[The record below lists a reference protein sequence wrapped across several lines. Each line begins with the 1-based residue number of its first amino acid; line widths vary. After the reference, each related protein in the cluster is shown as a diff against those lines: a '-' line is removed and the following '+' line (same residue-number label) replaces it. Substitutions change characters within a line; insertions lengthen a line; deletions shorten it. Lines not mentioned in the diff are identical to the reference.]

1 MTQSTANQSAANEA
15 TSDQAASDQSIP
27 TQPTSAQSTS
37 AQPIPTEVW
46 IAAMARVASRYG
58 KPADTKFL
66 TQQMRWFEQLSGLR
80 QLERLSG
87 LLGLQS
93 SVVPLK
99 KVRWRNALLPVL
111 VAMDSGSVAVLE
123 CINDQGLVHYWLSDG
138 GDVVRE
144 ASLQTLLDNSQ
155 GQVVMVGI
163 ANRGRDQRIDEFVKP
178 YRQHWFWQN
187 FRGAGRKIAEISL
200 ASVLGNVLALGG
212 ILFSM
217 QVYDRVIPAQS
228 LTTLWVLFF
237 GVLLAAFMEYIIRL
251 TRTQISDLMGKK
263 IDLNVSSMLF
273 VRAMAIKNEA
283 RPKSTGSFISQLREI
298 DQVRELLTSTTVGA
312 AADMPFV
319 LLFLAIMAFIGGPLV
334 VIPMLAIPLI
344 VIPGLLI
351 QIPMAKL
358 AKEGMREGA
367 LRNAIL
373 VETIEGIEDIKA
385 LQAEPYFQRQWEQ
398 THEVSAAVGMKQR
411 LWGARL
417 TGWASTV
424 SQLTYAGMLVFGTY
438 LVLGGEITT
447 GTLVASSLL
456 SSRTIAPL
464 MQLTMVFSRWQHA
477 KSAMTGLNE
486 LLKKPLDRPE
496 EGEMA
501 HCPILNGHYQL
512 RNLQYTYDE
521 EKGQNV
527 ITIGSLEIKPGEKV
541 AILGKVGAGK
551 STLLKLLAGQ
561 ASATQGKV
569 IIDGV
574 DIKQVEPADLR
585 RQLGFLSQDS
595 RLFFGSLRQNLMLGH
610 PHATEQEMLQA
621 LRISGAITLVQQDAA
636 SLDRIINE
644 GGQGLSGGQ
653 RQMVLLSRMIL
664 RNPQVVLMDEPTAS
678 MDDQLENYVINQ
690 MHTWLEGR
698 MLVLVTHRPALLKLV
713 DRIIVMDNG
722 RVVADGPR
730 DHILNT
736 VANKSQQGAA

>member
-1 MTQSTANQSAANEA
+1 MTTQST
-15 TSDQAASDQSIP
+15 
-27 TQPTSAQSTS
+27 
-37 AQPIPTEVW
+37 PTEVW
-46 IAAMARVASRYG
+46 ITAMARVASRYG
-58 KPADTKFL
+58 KPADGNFL
-66 TQQMRWFEQLSGLR
+66 AQQMRWFEQLNGLR

-87 LLGLQS
+87 LLGLQ
-93 SVVPLK
+93 VNVMPLK
-99 KVRWRNALLPVL
+99 KVRWRNELLPVL
-111 VAMDSGSVAVLE
+111 LELEPGSVAVLE
-123 CINDQGLVHYWLSDG
+123 HLSDDEQVSYWLSDG
-138 GDVVRE
+138 GDVIRE
-144 ASLQTLLDNSQ
+144 ASLPELLARSQ
-155 GQVVMVGI
+155 GRVVMVGT
-163 ANRGRDQRIDEFVKP
+163 AMRGRDQRIDEFVRP
-178 YRQHWFWQN
+178 YRKHWFWQN

-228 LTTLWVLFF
+228 YATLWVLFF
-237 GVLLAAFMEYIIRL
+237 GVLLAAVMEYVIRL

-319 LLFLAIMAFIGGPLV
+319 LLFLVIMAFMGGPLV
-334 VIPMLAIPLI
+334 IIPLLAIPLI

-351 QIPMAKL
+351 QFPMAKL

-438 LVLGGEITT
+438 LVLAGEITT

-486 LLKKPLDRPE
+486 LLKKPLDRPDE
-496 EGEMA
+496 SELA

-521 EKGQNV
+521 EKGQSV
-527 ITIGSLEIKPGEKV
+527 IAIASLEIKPGEKV

-569 IIDGV
+569 VIDGV
-574 DIKQVEPADLR
+574 DIKRIEPADLR

-610 PHATEQEMLQA
+610 PHATEQEMIQA
-621 LRISGAITLVQQDAA
+621 LRISGAIAMVQQDAA
-636 SLDRIINE
+636 CLDRIINE

-678 MDDQLENYVINQ
+678 MDEQLEDYVIRQ
-690 MHTWLEGR
+690 MDSWLDGR

-730 DHILNT
+730 DHILN
-736 VANKSQQGAA
+736 AMSNKSQQGAA